1 MTHISCGQVGE
12 GFYIEAAGHSG
23 FGEQGRDVVC
33 AGVSTLIFTAYYY
46 LQRKQSEGYIDKL
59 EKRETDGFVSI
70 YVRCAEGEQTILKT
84 AFEMA
89 LTGFEMLAENFPQ
102 CVMITVK
109 EKKE

>member
-23 FGEQGRDVVC
+23 FGEKGRDVVC
-33 AGVSTLIFTAYYY
+33 AGVSTLIFTTYYY
-46 LQRKQSEGYIDKL
+46 LRKLQDVGYIGYL
-59 EKRETDGFVSI
+59 EKTEADGEVSI
-70 YVRCAEGEQTILKT
+70 SARCAEGEQTILKT

-102 CVMITVK
+102 CVTITVK